1 MLSTGGHFAHKRAIN
16 TPISIRTPTGSQGCQ
31 KMISS
36 SSETSRNKNASV
48 LAPARDIAPEV
59 AAKHIEKEIPGLMDH
74 IRVKHGMVNPNALLS
89 RSVAGVTDKTLLF
102 VLPGS
107 TRAVK
112 EYLDEILKSLWH
124 MILMVN
130 DIDSH

>member
-1 MLSTGGHFAHKRAIN
+1 
-16 TPISIRTPTGSQGCQ
+16 
-31 KMISS
+31 
-36 SSETSRNKNASV
+36 
-48 LAPARDIAPEV
+48 
-59 AAKHIEKEIPGLMDH
+59 MDL
-74 IRVKHGMVNPNALLS
+74 IRVKYGMVNPNALLS
-89 RSVAGVTDKTLLF
+89 RSLAGIAGKSLLF

-112 EYLDEILKSLWH
+112 EYLEEILKSLWH